1 MNIDEFK
8 SQYEKTENYGML
20 CSDFLP
26 KRDLNAL
33 AIGNHDI
40 VKGRCW
46 VTISEYVPRLAENVK
61 VESHRRFID
70 LQYTLP
76 RK

>member
-1 MNIDEFK
+1 MFGFLA
-8 SQYEKTENYGML
+8 KT
-20 CSDFLP
+20 
-26 KRDLNAL
+26 DLNAL

-61 VESHRRFID
+61 SGESPQIYRSSIHAS
-70 LQYTLP
+70 